1 MKRRTTDEMHTF
13 FMRDMKDFNSSD
25 VHITARQICW
35 SIVAIFALVVI
46 LGKME
51 EDKTSFVSE
60 QFIKHQELRK

>member
-1 MKRRTTDEMHTF
+1 MRAEDEMKAIFNH
-13 FMRDMKDFNSSD
+13 DMKSYKSKDPA
-25 VHITARQICW
+25 ITIESVCLT
-35 SIVAIFALVVI
+35 IVAIFCLFVI